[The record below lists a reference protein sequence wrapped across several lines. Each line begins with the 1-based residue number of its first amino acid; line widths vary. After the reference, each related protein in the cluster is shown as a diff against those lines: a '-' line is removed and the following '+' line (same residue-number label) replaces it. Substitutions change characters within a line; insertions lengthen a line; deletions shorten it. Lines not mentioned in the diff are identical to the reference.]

1 MTNEEFQKAMLT
13 GLENLSGGQKQ
24 LEAKLGHV
32 EARLGRVETGQKQ
45 LDTRLSQVETGQKQ
59 LDTRLSQVETGQK
72 QLDTRLGRVE
82 TGQDKIQQT
91 VAVIMEQTAELTE
104 FRQEM
109 GQMLKDIRAVIVK
122 LEMTTADNR
131 REITV
136 LKSSSR

>member
-13 GLENLSGGQKQ
+13 GLENLNGGQKQ
-24 LEAKLGHV
+24 L

-45 LDTRLSQVETGQKQ
+45 LEIGQKQ
-59 LDTRLSQVETGQK
+59 LEAGQK

-82 TGQDKIQQT
+82 TGQKQLEERLGHVETGQDKIQKT

-109 GQMLKDIRAVIVK
+109 RQMLRDIRAVMVK
-122 LEMTTADNR
+122 LEMATADNR
-131 REITV
+131 REITI
-136 LKSSSR
+136 LKASSQ

>member
-32 EARLGRVETGQKQ
+32 EARLGR
-45 LDTRLSQVETGQKQ
+45 
-59 LDTRLSQVETGQK
+59 VETGQK

>member
-59 LDTRLSQVETGQK
+59 LDTRLSQVETGQ
-72 QLDTRLGRVE
+72 
-82 TGQDKIQQT
+82 DKIQQT